1 VAVSISVGAP
11 AEQMGWVPSPRI
23 RRILE
28 RGKTFEREGRPVIFL
43 KTGRP
48 DFDTPVHVRDTL
60 RG

>member
-1 VAVSISVGAP
+1 MSISVGTP

-28 RGKTFEREGRPVIFL
+28 RGKTFEREGRPVIFP
-43 KTGRP
+43 KTGRS
-48 DFDTPVHVRDTL
+48 DFDTPVHVRVTL

>member
-1 VAVSISVGAP
+1 MSILIGTPV
-11 AEQMGWVPSPRI
+11 ERMGLVPFSGI
-23 RRILE
+23 RRIFE
-28 RGKTFEREGRPVIFL
+28 RGKTLEREGRPVIFL